1 MIKKIEFFN
10 FKNIENQVINFDFDN
25 IYFCGENGSGKTN
38 ILDAIYCLAFA
49 SSFLV
54 NTDRELI
61 RYGEREFY
69 LKCFYQTKEKD
80 GEINL
85 SFRNDK
91 KEIKVNNSII
101 RDRKDLILNIPAI
114 VFSNHDIDFII
125 GAPIKKR
132 WFFDQAMS
140 LVSLSYLDS
149 LRKYRKILKQRN
161 LILKQGDKNLLRA
174 SNETFVDC
182 AFELTEMRKNFVD
195 RFYEFFKYYC
205 LLIFD
210 VSYNL
215 RIEYLP
221 SLTCC
226 KKEEFYE
233 ILFLREKEEFYS
245 ETTLIGPHR
254 DLYEI
259 LNNDKR
265 VFTNHASTGQIR
277 VLALIY
283 RLVQVIIFNKQF
295 DIAPI
300 LLFDDVFLE
309 LDSIKRK
316 KVFEI
321 LPKDSQCFFTFLDDY
336 HDVKR
341 DSNCVIYRMKN
352 GKFEL

>member
-1 MIKKIEFFN
+1 MVKKIEFFN

-54 NTDRELI
+54 NTDKELI
-61 RYGEREFY
+61 TYGEREFY
-69 LKCFYQTKEKD
+69 LKCFYQTKEKN

-85 SFRNDK
+85 SVRNGK
-91 KEIKVNNSII
+91 KEIKVNNSIVK
-101 RDRKDLILNIPAI
+101 DRKDLILNIPAI
-114 VFSNHDIDFII
+114 IFSNHDIDFII

-140 LVSLSYLDS
+140 FISLSYLDL

-161 LILKQGDKNLLRA
+161 LILKQRDKDLLKIY
-174 SNETFVDC
+174 NETFVDC
-182 AFELTEMRKNFVD
+182 ALEITEMRKNFVEHFC
-195 RFYEFFKYYC
+195 RFFQYYC
-205 LLIFD
+205 SLIFD
-210 VSYNL
+210 VSCNL
-215 RIEYLP
+215 KIKYFP
-221 SLTCC
+221 SVTCC
-226 KKEEFYE
+226 SKDEFFE
-233 ILFLREKEEFYS
+233 ILCLREKDELYS

-259 LNNDKR
+259 LNDHR
-265 VFTNHASTGQIR
+265 VFTDHASTGQIR

-283 RLVQVIIFNKQF
+283 RLVQVIIFNDKF
-295 DIAPI
+295 NMSPI

-309 LDSIKRK
+309 LDSIKRR

-321 LPKDSQCFFTFLDDY
+321 LPKDSQCFFTFLDDCY
-336 HDVKR
+336 DVNR
-341 DSNCVIYRMKN
+341 ESNFIVYRMNN
-352 GKFEL
+352 GRFEL